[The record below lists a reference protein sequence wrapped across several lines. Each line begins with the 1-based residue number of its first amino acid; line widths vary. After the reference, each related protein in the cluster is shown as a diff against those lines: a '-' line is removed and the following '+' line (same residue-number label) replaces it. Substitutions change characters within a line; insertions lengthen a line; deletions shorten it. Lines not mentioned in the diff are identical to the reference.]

1 MRRAFSNPQIYPGI
15 PAITSGINR
24 LREECVRNCL
34 SVSGDSYLLSVH
46 FIPLVHYCPGVR
58 TFGST
63 PTHRL
68 HLARPPFLSSCQSV
82 CLSFLSSRS
91 VPVPAGLADQEPG
104 LPWQPV
110 LSPSLDGSSP
120 DCVPSFTTPQKCTPR
135 TCTAAR
141 GYRRVVTFFISDSFP
156 IIHSLKLQS
165 QHFSLPRLPP
175 FTPRSRFTWVSQVR
189 KLTLWVSAEADE
201 MSLYVQFK
209 WRYSAPC
216 LCGICHTS
224 SSAGRNH
231 SPQRRTLTCRHLCHR
246 EMNRFPESDRYM
258 LRGWHVGAD
267 WIQDQEWCET
277 LKTLQNSAR
286 LQGDGT

>member
-1 MRRAFSNPQIYPGI
+1 MKKGCKQIFPVRRAFSNPQIYPGI

-58 TFGST
+58 TFGSA

-68 HLARPPFLSSCQSV
+68 HPARPPFLSSCQSV

-135 TCTAAR
+135 TCT
-141 GYRRVVTFFISDSFP
+141 GGGCTWISKGGHLFSSLTLSPLFIPLNCNHNIFP
-156 IIHSLKLQS
+156 
-165 QHFSLPRLPP
+165 FPAFLPP
-175 FTPRSRFTWVSQVR
+175 PLAPDVPESARS
-189 KLTLWVSAEADE
+189 
-201 MSLYVQFK
+201 
-209 WRYSAPC
+209 
-216 LCGICHTS
+216 GS
-224 SSAGRNH
+224 SH
-231 SPQRRTLTCRHLCHR
+231 YECQLRRT
-246 EMNRFPESDRYM
+246 
-258 LRGWHVGAD
+258 
-267 WIQDQEWCET
+267 
-277 LKTLQNSAR
+277 K
-286 LQGDGT
+286 